1 MQKWLIFLMALVVF
15 SGAAGAAD
23 EFRVTIL
30 YDNTV
35 FTPGTKADWGFACLI
50 EGADKTILFD
60 TGTKPDIFR
69 HNLETLGIDVKKV
82 DQVVISHEHG
92 DHTGGLWS
100 FLEKRTGIPVYFPAS
115 FSSGFGRRVDSAG
128 AAAVRVTDPREI
140 CRDVW
145 VTGEIKG
152 PANELG
158 IILNTSQGLVVIT
171 GCAHP
176 GIADMVKNARKTLN
190 EDVYFVFGGFHLME
204 HSKAEVDAII
214 AQFADAGV
222 RKCGA
227 THCTGEQQIEW
238 FRQAYGE
245 NFEGMG
251 AGRIVRIAK

>member
-1 MQKWLIFLMALVVF
+1 MKKWLIFLMALVVL

-50 EGADKTILFD
+50 EGSDKTILFD
-60 TGTKPDIFR
+60 TGTQPDIFL
-69 HNLETLGIDVKKV
+69 HNLEILGVDVDKV

-100 FLEKRTGIPVYFPAS
+100 FLDKKADVPVYFPAS
-115 FSSGFGRRVDSAG
+115 FSSGFGRRVESAG
-128 AAAVRVTDPREI
+128 AGAVRVTEPQEI

-158 IILNTSQGLVVIT
+158 IILDTGQGLVVIT

-176 GIADMVKNARKTLN
+176 GIAGMVKHARSALDK
-190 EDVYFVFGGFHLME
+190 DVFFVFGGFHLMQ
-204 HSKAEVDAII
+204 HSKTEVDAII
-214 AQFADAGV
+214 AQFKEAGV

-251 AGRIVRIAK
+251 VGRIIRIDK

>member
-1 MQKWLIFLMALVVF
+1 MKKWLIILMALVVL

-23 EFRVTIL
+23 DFRVTIL

-60 TGTKPDIFR
+60 TGTQPDILR
-69 HNLETLGIDVKKV
+69 HNLEALEIDVNKV

-92 DHTGGLWS
+92 DHTGGLWF
-100 FLEKRTGIPVYFPAS
+100 FLDKKAGVPVYFPAS
-115 FSSGFGRRVDSAG
+115 FSSGFGRRVESAG
-128 AAAVRVTDPREI
+128 AGAVRVTDPQEI
-140 CRDVW
+140 CKDIW

-158 IILNTSQGLVVIT
+158 IILDTGQGLVVIT

-176 GIADMVKNARKTLN
+176 GIAGIVKHARSALDK
-190 EDVYFVFGGFHLME
+190 DVYFVFGGFHLMQ
-204 HSKAEVDAII
+204 HSKVEVDAII
-214 AQFADAGV
+214 EQFAEAGV

-245 NFEGMG
+245 NFVGMG
-251 AGRIVRIAK
+251 VGRVIRIAK